1 MSPDGT
7 QLARNSTAL
16 PAVLRRRRLVW
27 KVNGVFLAILI
38 AVVGISSYLTN
49 LDYERAELESA
60 REMARVT
67 SDRIHHRINDLM
79 IQQEPELLG
88 VVVNRMASENPAYH
102 DIRLIAHGGRVVAS
116 QLEESGAM
124 VQPESWP
131 CRVCHGGPDSAL
143 SWTDESFDEVLELA
157 NGERA
162 VSVVNPVLNEAGCSS
177 AACHTGA
184 ADGQLLGVI
193 QADFS
198 LARVDA
204 LVARRNLHTIVVIV
218 VALLLGTAVTWWMT
232 DRLVGSRIRA
242 LRAGAQ
248 RLAEHDY
255 SFKFSDQK
263 GDGLA
268 QVEGVFDSIT
278 SEISTAYSELLN
290 TQEYLQGIVENSPDI
305 IITVDPTGLIDS
317 FNRGAEEIL
326 GYSREEVVGRR
337 IEMLFANPKER
348 DVAIEQLRDT
358 DHVVNYLTHFLT
370 KDGEVRNVL
379 LTLSRLRS
387 PDGEPIGTIGIS
399 KDVTSEV
406 RLQQKLLQ
414 SERMAAL
421 GQALTGIQHSIKNLL
436 NVLKGGSYM
445 VRLGLS
451 KDDKKMLNEGWEM
464 VEQGITN
471 MTEMSKSMLDFARE
485 RDLDLKPTDLRA
497 LVQKIHSLSAAK
509 FQDSGVGLS
518 VEVGDDLPE
527 VECDPELIRSVVMDL
542 LSNSLDACSWK
553 EYGEGEKPH
562 VKLKLERGAT
572 DGYVQIEVSD
582 NGEGMAEEVKAKIF
596 TPFFSTKKK
605 KGTGMGLAVVNR
617 IVSSHGGGTAV
628 ESEPGKGA
636 TFQVLLPIG
645 GPSLREE

>member
-1 MSPDGT
+1 
-7 QLARNSTAL
+7 
-16 PAVLRRRRLVW
+16 LRRRRLVW
-27 KVNGVFLAILI
+27 KVNGIFLAILVC
-38 AVVGISSYLTN
+38 VVGISSYLTN

-60 REMARVT
+60 RDMARVT
-67 SDRIHHRINDLM
+67 SERIHHRINDLM
-79 IQQEPELLG
+79 MQDEPEILG
-88 VVVNRMASENPAYH
+88 TVVNRMASENPAFH

-116 QLEESGAM
+116 QLEEAGATA
-124 VQPESWP
+124 QPESWP
-131 CRVCHGGPDSAL
+131 CSVCHATADSTT
-143 SWTDESFDEVLELA
+143 SWTGESFDEVLELED
-157 NGERA
+157 GLRA
-162 VSVVNPVLNEAGCSS
+162 VSVVTPVVIEAGCST
-177 AACHTGA
+177 ATCHSGTV
-184 ADGQLLGVI
+184 DGQLLGVI
-193 QADFS
+193 RADYS

-204 LVARRNLHTIVVIV
+204 LTSRRNLRTVVVIL

-242 LRAGAQ
+242 LREGAQ

-255 SFKFSDQK
+255 SFRFSDSK
-263 GDGLA
+263 MDGLA
-268 QVEGVFDSIT
+268 QVGEVFDSMT

-317 FNRGAEEIL
+317 FNKGAEQTL

-337 IEMLFANPKER
+337 IEMLFARPRER

-358 DHVVNYLTHFLT
+358 DHVVNYLTHFQT
-370 KDGEVRNVL
+370 KDGDVRNVL
-379 LTLSRLRS
+379 LTLSRLRA
-387 PDGEPIGTIGIS
+387 PDGSPIGTIGIS

-406 RLQQKLLQ
+406 QLQTKLLQ

-421 GQALTGIQHSIKNLL
+421 GQALTGIQHSMKNLL

-451 KDDKKMLNEGWEM
+451 KDDKKMLSEGWAM

-485 RDLDLKPTDLRA
+485 RDLDLRSTDLTA
-497 LVQKIHSLSAAK
+497 LAQKIHSLSAAK
-509 FQDSGVGLS
+509 FRDSGVELS
-518 VEVGDDLPE
+518 VEIPDDLPA

-553 EYGEGEKPH
+553 EYRDDVKPQ
-562 VKLKLERGAT
+562 VKLRLERGT
-572 DGYVQIEVSD
+572 VNGYVQIEVSD
-582 NGEGMAEEVKAKIF
+582 NGEGMAEEVQAKIF

-605 KGTGMGLAVVNR
+605 KGTGMGLAVVSR
-617 IVSSHGGGTAV
+617 IVSSHGGRTTV

-636 TFQVLLPIG
+636 IFRVMLPIK
-645 GPSLREE
+645 GPSLREEEVDVETGVGGR